1 MAAFPDRYYVD
12 RYHVDRYHN
21 VQSQDVKLHTS
32 VVSLSTLQRALW
44 QLRMPILN
52 AGAVADYKK
61 GAKLGML
68 WSAIR
73 GQFLGI
79 AVLVALEC
87 LGRQWSGVGRVA
99 GAAGVLAT
107 LVCWLTASEL
117 RWRTMPYETFASANQ
132 VPLHVSA
139 AADALLCSGIAP
151 AQIGVE
157 YLRNDPILFV
167 TDAEQQFPGSRRYDL
182 IIW

>member
-1 MAAFPDRYYVD
+1 MAALVNR
-12 RYHVDRYHN
+12 
-21 VQSQDVKLHTS
+21 SQDEKLDTS
-32 VVSLSTLQRALW
+32 VVSLPTVQRALW
-44 QLRMPILN
+44 QLGMPILN

-61 GAKLGML
+61 RAKLGML

-73 GQFLGI
+73 WQFLGI

-99 GAAGVLAT
+99 GAAGMLAI
-107 LVCWLTASEL
+107 LLCWLNASEL
-117 RWRTMPYETFASANQ
+117 RWRTIPYETFAGANQ

-167 TDAEQQFPGSRRYDL
+167 TDVEEQFPGSTRYDL

>member
-1 MAAFPDRYYVD
+1 MAALVNRS
-12 RYHVDRYHN
+12 H
-21 VQSQDVKLHTS
+21 SVKLDTS
-32 VVSLSTLQRALW
+32 VVSLPTVQHALW
-44 QLRMPILN
+44 QLGLPILN

-61 GAKLGML
+61 RAKLGML

-73 GQFLGI
+73 WQFLGI

-87 LGRQWSGVGRVA
+87 LGRQWGGVARLA
-99 GAAGVLAT
+99 GAAGMLAT
-107 LVCWLTASEL
+107 LLCWLNASEL
-117 RWRTMPYETFASANQ
+117 RWRTMRYDTFASVYQ

-167 TDAEQQFPGSRRYDL
+167 TDDSNRYDL

>member
-1 MAAFPDRYYVD
+1 MAALVNR
-12 RYHVDRYHN
+12 
-21 VQSQDVKLHTS
+21 SQDVKLETS
-32 VVSLSTLQRALW
+32 VVSLFTVQRVLW
-44 QLRMPILN
+44 QLGMPILN

-61 GAKLGML
+61 RAKLGML

-73 GQFLGI
+73 WQFLGF

-87 LGRQWSGVGRVA
+87 LGRQWGGVARLA
-99 GAAGVLAT
+99 GAAGMLAT
-107 LVCWLTASEL
+107 LLCWLNASEL
-117 RWRTMPYETFASANQ
+117 RWRTMPYDSFASANQ

-139 AADALLCSGIAP
+139 AADGLLSSGIAP
-151 AQIGVE
+151 EQIGVE

-167 TDAEQQFPGSRRYDL
+167 MDAEEQFPGSKRYDL